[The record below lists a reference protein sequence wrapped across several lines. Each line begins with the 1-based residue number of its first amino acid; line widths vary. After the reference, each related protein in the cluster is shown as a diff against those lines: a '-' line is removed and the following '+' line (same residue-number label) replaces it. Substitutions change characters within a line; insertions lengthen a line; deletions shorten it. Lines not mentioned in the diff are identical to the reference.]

1 MIVLCKYMKHE
12 SQSQLWRPQ
21 IRHCCPAPEYAITSE
36 CSAEV
41 VSCFIGK
48 MVYYYCNNND
58 LNINTITAIIIM
70 HVYLVILF
78 QRLHSTVLYSVI
90 SLPARR
96 KAEGIV
102 SVCRRQVYRR
112 EANGRQAQGCVQERR
127 DLEHGSLRRP
137 TDTHMCV
144 HTHTHTCT
152 CARTHTHTPLSK
164 MFTGNISK
172 QKYQNSTVNQTEKK
186 GRTNVV
192 AGAGLWPFHTR
203 TRQL

>member
-1 MIVLCKYMKHE
+1 MSVQTSLALSTITPTVYAHTPCPGQGGTALIVLCKYMKHE

-96 KAEGIV
+96 KAKGIV

-127 DLEHGSLRRP
+127 ELEHGSLRRP
-137 TDTHMCV
+137 TDTH
-144 HTHTHTCT
+144 T
-152 CARTHTHTPLSK
+152 CAHTHTPPSPRCSRG
-164 MFTGNISK
+164 TSASR
-172 QKYQNSTVNQTEKK
+172 STKTP
-186 GRTNVV
+186 
-192 AGAGLWPFHTR
+192 L
-203 TRQL
+203 